1 MQRCIDLA
9 KNGLGTTYP
18 NPLVGSVIVY
28 NQSIIGE
35 GWHYKAGEPHAE
47 VNAINSVADKDL
59 LKETTI
65 YVSLEPCSHFGKT
78 PPCADLIIANGIKS
92 VVIGSTD
99 PNPKV
104 SGNGIKKLIEA
115 GCDVTVGI
123 LESDCIHLNKRFFTF
138 HNKKRPYI
146 ILKWAQT
153 KDGFIA
159 PVETSTHSKNIT
171 QQQPIWITNTY
182 SRQRTHKLRSEEQAI
197 LVGTNTVLKD
207 NPSLTTRDW
216 KGNSPTRIVIDRKLK
231 IPLEASIFDGT
242 APTIIITEK
251 QKEALENI
259 NFEVID
265 FQKNIAQQICS
276 VLHKYNL
283 QSVIIEGGAMT
294 INTFIKD
301 NLWDEAHIFT
311 GNAIFENGVK
321 APSFSEEQKANI
333 SLLSEEDLQNDTL
346 QLFKNNAT

>member
-18 NPLVGSVIVY
+18 NPLVGSVLVCD
-28 NQSIIGE
+28 SKIIGE
-35 GWHYKAGEPHAE
+35 GWHYKAGQPHAE
-47 VNAINSVADKDL
+47 VNAIKSVVDKDL
-59 LKETTI
+59 LKKATI

-78 PPCADLIIANGIKS
+78 PPCADLIIDSGIKT

-104 SGNGIKKLIEA
+104 AGTGIKKLIEA
-115 GCDVTVGI
+115 GCAVTIGV
-123 LESDCIHLNKRFFTF
+123 LEHECINLNKRFFTF

-159 PVETSTHSKNIT
+159 PAETSTISKKIT
-171 QQQPIWITNTY
+171 EQKPVWITNRY

-216 KGNSPTRIVIDRKLK
+216 KGSSPTRIIIDRNLR
-231 IPLEASIFDGT
+231 IPPEASVLDGKV
-242 APTIIITEK
+242 PTIILTEK
-251 QKEALENI
+251 QKEASENI
-259 NFEVID
+259 SFEVVD
-265 FQKNIAQQICS
+265 FQKNIAQQICT
-276 VLHKYNL
+276 VLHKHNI

-294 INTFIKD
+294 INTFIAE
-301 NLWDEAHIFT
+301 NLWDEAHILT
-311 GNAIFENGVK
+311 GNSVFKKGVK
-321 APSFSEEQKANI
+321 APNISEEKQTEI
-333 SLLSEEDLQNDTL
+333 SLLSEENLQNDTL

>member
-18 NPLVGSVIVY
+18 NPLVGSVLVY

-47 VNAINSVADKDL
+47 VNAINSVANKEL
-59 LKETTI
+59 LKDATI

-78 PPCADLIIANGIKS
+78 PPCADLIIETGIKT

-99 PNPKV
+99 PNPRV
-104 SGNGIKKLIEA
+104 AGTGIKKLIEA
-115 GCDVTVGI
+115 GCAVTIGV
-123 LESDCIHLNKRFFTF
+123 LEDECINLNKRFFTF
-138 HNKKRPYI
+138 HNKKRPYV

-159 PVETSTHSKNIT
+159 PAETSPTSKNIT
-171 QQQPIWITNTY
+171 EQKPVWITSRY
-182 SRQRTHKLRSEEQAI
+182 SRQRTHKLRAEEQAI

-216 KGNSPTRIVIDRKLK
+216 KGSSPTRIIIDRSLK
-231 IPLEASIFDGT
+231 IPLEASVLDGKI
-242 APTIIITEK
+242 PTIIITEK
-251 QKEALENI
+251 QKEASENKCY
-259 NFEVID
+259 EVID
-265 FQKNIAQQICS
+265 FHKNIVQQICS
-276 VLHKYNL
+276 VLHKHNL

-294 INTFIKD
+294 INTFITE
-301 NLWDEAHIFT
+301 NLWDEAYIFT
-311 GNAIFENGVK
+311 GNSIFKNGLK
-321 APSFSEEQKANI
+321 APSFSEEKMTEI
-333 SLLSEEDLQNDTL
+333 TLLSEENLQNDTL
-346 QLFKNNAT
+346 QIFKNNTT